1 MNTTLDAAGR
11 RRSPA
16 TYPDYLYL
24 EGIDAGEIIETVHG
38 RRAPLIPA
46 ATALLR

>member
-1 MNTTLDAAGR
+1 MRQEQA
-11 RRSPA
+11 S
-16 TYPDYLYL
+16 
-24 EGIDAGEIIETVHG
+24 GIDAGEIIETVHG